1 MLVLSIIEARNSSP
15 DKLANKQLQN
25 YHLNS
30 RSGRFGIAATSAAK
44 YTNRIY
50 IETWRVVAF
59 QNMRSTTAQT
69 AVLYV
74 EIACKKTAAKH
85 PIILT
90 LSGIKGFALR
100 SPFVGSIVV
109 KTLVSPLK

>member
-1 MLVLSIIEARNSSP
+1 MLVRQQRHDTVLVLSIIEARNSSP

-74 EIACKKTAAKH
+74 EIALNKKKRLQNTQ
-85 PIILT
+85 
-90 LSGIKGFALR
+90 S
-100 SPFVGSIVV
+100 S
-109 KTLVSPLK
+109 